1 MRILK
6 SYLGS
11 ACLVAFDDKSKLEFG
26 IIVDVSHT
34 SACKVF
40 FPYRQKIEYASELI
54 ESSRIKA
61 IGPKPNFDALL
72 KKMIKPA
79 FHTKVEII
87 K

>member
-11 ACLVAFDDKSKLEFG
+11 ACLVSYDDKPKLEFG
-26 IIVDVSHT
+26 LIVDINHA

-40 FPYRQKIEYASELI
+40 FPYRKKPEYASELI

-61 IGPKPNFDALL
+61 IGPKPNFDTLL

-79 FHTKVEII
+79 FTTEVEII
-87 K
+87 